1 LTLSQYIK
9 KEHSG
14 NQAAFARIQG
24 VSPQQ
29 VTKWLNLDCVVV
41 DSKLYSFRRVLYCE
55 VSKQVKG
62 K

>member
-1 LTLSQYIK
+1 MILAEYIK
-9 KEHSG
+9 KEHGG
-14 NQAAFARIQG
+14 NQAAFARFQD

-55 VSKQVKG
+55 VSKQVKS